1 MFHLDE
7 PSASL
12 EPEIEPHAAP
22 QKVAAPR
29 DLGVASKGVLAP
41 KLAHVR
47 PVAHPGRLPAG
58 FALTPGEKAVLRL
71 CDGMRTTTDVLGIQA
86 ELDAAA
92 LTAFLK
98 RCARVKLVTFKR

>member
-1 MFHLDE
+1 LVFRLDE

-12 EPEIEPHAAP
+12 EPEVEPDVVQKKGAAP
-22 QKVAAPR
+22 PAT
-29 DLGVASKGVLAP
+29 GGELAP

-58 FALTPGEKAVLRL
+58 FALSPSEKAVLRL
-71 CDGMRTTTDVLGIQA
+71 CDGMRTTTDVLSAQSELGA
-86 ELDAAA
+86 EA